1 MQKKLTPLVIVLAL
15 LSPGLLWA
23 DTPAKPT
30 DPQIAH
36 IAYTAGLIDVEAGK
50 LALEKSQNTDVRAFA
65 QRMVGDHTAVNDQAL
80 ALVKKLNVTP
90 EDNPTS
96 QSLTK
101 QAETTRKKLAGLTGA
116 AFDKAYIDNEVAFHK
131 TVNSALSTTL
141 IPDAQNSEL
150 KSSLAEWPQSVRG
163 ASGAR
168 GASGSATVF
177 GEVVVCGRRSNQ
189 AIRVEGMLKR
199 NNSDYARLSDGEL
212 ASRIAA
218 RDVAAVRLVTGRN
231 NQRLFRTAWSILK
244 DRSEAEEAV
253 QDGYLKAFDA
263 IETFAGRSSL
273 STWLTRIVVN
283 EALSRRSRA
292 QRRSRLL
299 NQESVV
305 VLEEYREKLMA
316 GSVTQSPEKVLM
328 RRQIAKLLETAIARL
343 PDTFRPVFVLR
354 EIEGL
359 SVEDTA
365 EALQIP
371 EETVKTR
378 LFRARRRLQKELD
391 PELCGALSETF
402 PFAGADCEA
411 LTNRVLASFSK
422 STKGI

>member
-1 MQKKLTPLVIVLAL
+1 
-15 LSPGLLWA
+15 
-23 DTPAKPT
+23 
-30 DPQIAH
+30 
-36 IAYTAGLIDVEAGK
+36 
-50 LALEKSQNTDVRAFA
+50 
-65 QRMVGDHTAVNDQAL
+65 
-80 ALVKKLNVTP
+80 
-90 EDNPTS
+90 
-96 QSLTK
+96 
-101 QAETTRKKLAGLTGA
+101 
-116 AFDKAYIDNEVAFHK
+116 
-131 TVNSALSTTL
+131 
-141 IPDAQNSEL
+141 
-150 KSSLAEWPQSVRG
+150 
-163 ASGAR
+163 
-168 GASGSATVF
+168 
-177 GEVVVCGRRSNQ
+177 
-189 AIRVEGMLKR
+189 MLKQ
-199 NNSDYARLSDGEL
+199 NNSDYATLSDSEL

-402 PFAGADCEA
+402 PFAGVDCEA
-411 LTNRVLASFSK
+411 MTERVL
-422 STKGI
+422 TKFCRAAKTI

>member
-1 MQKKLTPLVIVLAL
+1 
-15 LSPGLLWA
+15 
-23 DTPAKPT
+23 
-30 DPQIAH
+30 
-36 IAYTAGLIDVEAGK
+36 
-50 LALEKSQNTDVRAFA
+50 
-65 QRMVGDHTAVNDQAL
+65 
-80 ALVKKLNVTP
+80 
-90 EDNPTS
+90 
-96 QSLTK
+96 
-101 QAETTRKKLAGLTGA
+101 
-116 AFDKAYIDNEVAFHK
+116 
-131 TVNSALSTTL
+131 
-141 IPDAQNSEL
+141 
-150 KSSLAEWPQSVRG
+150 
-163 ASGAR
+163 
-168 GASGSATVF
+168 
-177 GEVVVCGRRSNQ
+177 
-189 AIRVEGMLKR
+189 MLKQKS
-199 NNSDYARLSDGEL
+199 NDYATLSDSEL

-253 QDGYLKAFDA
+253 QDGYLKAFGA
-263 IETFAGRSSL
+263 IGTFAGRSSL

-283 EALSRRSRA
+283 EALARRARA
-292 QRRSRLL
+292 QKRSQLL

-316 GSVTQSPEKVLM
+316 GSVTQSPEKALM

-343 PDTFRPVFVLR
+343 PDAFRPVFVLR

-378 LFRARRRLQKELD
+378 LFRARRRLQKALD
-391 PELCGALSETF
+391 PELCVALAETF

-411 LTNRVLASFSK
+411 LTNRVVASFCK
-422 STKGI
+422 SAKSI

>member
-1 MQKKLTPLVIVLAL
+1 MM
-15 LSPGLLWA
+15 
-23 DTPAKPT
+23 KP
-30 DPQIAH
+30 
-36 IAYTAGLIDVEAGK
+36 
-50 LALEKSQNTDVRAFA
+50 EKS
-65 QRMVGDHTAVNDQAL
+65 DHT
-80 ALVKKLNVTP
+80 T
-90 EDNPTS
+90 
-96 QSLTK
+96 
-101 QAETTRKKLAGLTGA
+101 
-116 AFDKAYIDNEVAFHK
+116 
-131 TVNSALSTTL
+131 
-141 IPDAQNSEL
+141 
-150 KSSLAEWPQSVRG
+150 
-163 ASGAR
+163 
-168 GASGSATVF
+168 
-177 GEVVVCGRRSNQ
+177 
-189 AIRVEGMLKR
+189 
-199 NNSDYARLSDGEL
+199 LSDLEL

-231 NQRLFRTAWSILK
+231 NQRLYRTAWSILK

-253 QDGYLKAFDA
+253 QDSYMKAFNA
-263 IETFAGRSSL
+263 IKTFAGISSL

-283 EALSRRSRA
+283 EALDRRRRA
-292 QRRSRLL
+292 QRHARML
-299 NQESVV
+299 NQESVL

-316 GSVTQSPEKVLM
+316 GSHSHSPEKILM

-411 LTNRVLASFSK
+411 MTERVL
-422 STKGI
+422 TKFCRAPTI

>member
-1 MQKKLTPLVIVLAL
+1 
-15 LSPGLLWA
+15 
-23 DTPAKPT
+23 
-30 DPQIAH
+30 
-36 IAYTAGLIDVEAGK
+36 
-50 LALEKSQNTDVRAFA
+50 
-65 QRMVGDHTAVNDQAL
+65 
-80 ALVKKLNVTP
+80 
-90 EDNPTS
+90 
-96 QSLTK
+96 
-101 QAETTRKKLAGLTGA
+101 
-116 AFDKAYIDNEVAFHK
+116 
-131 TVNSALSTTL
+131 
-141 IPDAQNSEL
+141 
-150 KSSLAEWPQSVRG
+150 
-163 ASGAR
+163 
-168 GASGSATVF
+168 
-177 GEVVVCGRRSNQ
+177 
-189 AIRVEGMLKR
+189 MLKR
-199 NNSDYARLSDGEL
+199 NNSDYATLSDGEL
-212 ASRIAA
+212 ANRIAA

-263 IETFAGRSSL
+263 IGTFAGRSSL

-305 VLEEYREKLMA
+305 DLEEYREKLMA

-422 STKGI
+422 SAKGI

>member
-1 MQKKLTPLVIVLAL
+1 
-15 LSPGLLWA
+15 
-23 DTPAKPT
+23 
-30 DPQIAH
+30 
-36 IAYTAGLIDVEAGK
+36 
-50 LALEKSQNTDVRAFA
+50 
-65 QRMVGDHTAVNDQAL
+65 
-80 ALVKKLNVTP
+80 
-90 EDNPTS
+90 
-96 QSLTK
+96 
-101 QAETTRKKLAGLTGA
+101 
-116 AFDKAYIDNEVAFHK
+116 
-131 TVNSALSTTL
+131 
-141 IPDAQNSEL
+141 
-150 KSSLAEWPQSVRG
+150 
-163 ASGAR
+163 
-168 GASGSATVF
+168 
-177 GEVVVCGRRSNQ
+177 
-189 AIRVEGMLKR
+189 MLKR
-199 NNSDYARLSDGEL
+199 KKSDYATLSDIEL
-212 ASRIAA
+212 ASRIAE

-231 NQRLFRTAWSILK
+231 NQRLYRTAWSILK

-253 QDGYLKAFDA
+253 QDGYMKGFDA
-263 IETFAGRSSL
+263 IGTFAGRSSL

-283 EALSRRSRA
+283 EALSRRRRA
-292 QRRSRLL
+292 QRQSRLL
-299 NQESVV
+299 NQESVL

-391 PELCGALSETF
+391 PELCVALSETF

-422 STKGI
+422 SAKGI

>member
-1 MQKKLTPLVIVLAL
+1 ML
-15 LSPGLLWA
+15 
-23 DTPAKPT
+23 
-30 DPQIAH
+30 
-36 IAYTAGLIDVEAGK
+36 
-50 LALEKSQNTDVRAFA
+50 
-65 QRMVGDHTAVNDQAL
+65 
-80 ALVKKLNVTP
+80 KLN
-90 EDNPTS
+90 
-96 QSLTK
+96 
-101 QAETTRKKLAGLTGA
+101 
-116 AFDKAYIDNEVAFHK
+116 
-131 TVNSALSTTL
+131 
-141 IPDAQNSEL
+141 
-150 KSSLAEWPQSVRG
+150 
-163 ASGAR
+163 
-168 GASGSATVF
+168 
-177 GEVVVCGRRSNQ
+177 
-189 AIRVEGMLKR
+189 
-199 NNSDYARLSDGEL
+199 NNDYATLSDGEL

-218 RDVAAVRLVTGRN
+218 RDVTAVRLVTGRN

-263 IETFAGRSSL
+263 IGTFAGRSSL

-299 NQESVV
+299 NQASVV

-316 GSVTQSPEKVLM
+316 GSISQSPEKALM
-328 RRQIAKLLETAIARL
+328 RRQIAKMLETAIARL

-378 LFRARRRLQKELD
+378 LHRARRRLQKELD

-411 LTNRVLASFSK
+411 MTERVL
-422 STKGI
+422 TKLCRAAKTI

>member
-1 MQKKLTPLVIVLAL
+1 
-15 LSPGLLWA
+15 
-23 DTPAKPT
+23 
-30 DPQIAH
+30 
-36 IAYTAGLIDVEAGK
+36 
-50 LALEKSQNTDVRAFA
+50 
-65 QRMVGDHTAVNDQAL
+65 
-80 ALVKKLNVTP
+80 
-90 EDNPTS
+90 
-96 QSLTK
+96 
-101 QAETTRKKLAGLTGA
+101 
-116 AFDKAYIDNEVAFHK
+116 
-131 TVNSALSTTL
+131 
-141 IPDAQNSEL
+141 
-150 KSSLAEWPQSVRG
+150 
-163 ASGAR
+163 
-168 GASGSATVF
+168 
-177 GEVVVCGRRSNQ
+177 
-189 AIRVEGMLKR
+189 MLKQSK
-199 NNSDYARLSDGEL
+199 SDYATLSDSEL

-263 IETFAGRSSL
+263 IGTFAGRSSL
-273 STWLTRIVVN
+273 STWLTRIVAN
-283 EALSRRSRA
+283 EALSRRRRA

-299 NQESVV
+299 NRESVV

-316 GSVTQSPEKVLM
+316 GSVTQSPEKALM

-402 PFAGADCEA
+402 PFAGVDCEA
-411 LTNRVLASFSK
+411 MTERVL
-422 STKGI
+422 TKFCRAAETI

>member
-1 MQKKLTPLVIVLAL
+1 
-15 LSPGLLWA
+15 
-23 DTPAKPT
+23 
-30 DPQIAH
+30 
-36 IAYTAGLIDVEAGK
+36 
-50 LALEKSQNTDVRAFA
+50 
-65 QRMVGDHTAVNDQAL
+65 
-80 ALVKKLNVTP
+80 
-90 EDNPTS
+90 
-96 QSLTK
+96 
-101 QAETTRKKLAGLTGA
+101 
-116 AFDKAYIDNEVAFHK
+116 
-131 TVNSALSTTL
+131 
-141 IPDAQNSEL
+141 
-150 KSSLAEWPQSVRG
+150 
-163 ASGAR
+163 
-168 GASGSATVF
+168 
-177 GEVVVCGRRSNQ
+177 
-189 AIRVEGMLKR
+189 MLKQTK
-199 NNSDYARLSDGEL
+199 SDYATLSDSEL

-253 QDGYLKAFDA
+253 QDGYMKAFDA

-283 EALSRRSRA
+283 EALSRRSRR

-359 SVEDTA
+359 TVEDTA

-411 LTNRVLASFSK
+411 LTDRVLASFSK

>member
-1 MQKKLTPLVIVLAL
+1 MMKR
-15 LSPGLLWA
+15 
-23 DTPAKPT
+23 
-30 DPQIAH
+30 
-36 IAYTAGLIDVEAGK
+36 
-50 LALEKSQNTDVRAFA
+50 EKRN
-65 QRMVGDHTAVNDQAL
+65 H
-80 ALVKKLNVTP
+80 
-90 EDNPTS
+90 
-96 QSLTK
+96 
-101 QAETTRKKLAGLTGA
+101 
-116 AFDKAYIDNEVAFHK
+116 
-131 TVNSALSTTL
+131 TTL
-141 IPDAQNSEL
+141 
-150 KSSLAEWPQSVRG
+150 
-163 ASGAR
+163 
-168 GASGSATVF
+168 
-177 GEVVVCGRRSNQ
+177 
-189 AIRVEGMLKR
+189 
-199 NNSDYARLSDGEL
+199 SDLEF

-231 NQRLFRTAWSILK
+231 NQRLYRTAWSILK

-253 QDGYLKAFDA
+253 QDGYMKAFHA
-263 IETFAGRSSL
+263 IKTFSGSSSL

-283 EALSRRSRA
+283 EALDRRRRAQKRSRM
-292 QRRSRLL
+292 L
-299 NQESVV
+299 NQESVL

-316 GSVTQSPEKVLM
+316 GSHSHSPEKILM

-411 LTNRVLASFSK
+411 MTERVL
-422 STKGI
+422 TKFCRAPTI

>member
-1 MQKKLTPLVIVLAL
+1 MLTREKI
-15 LSPGLLWA
+15 
-23 DTPAKPT
+23 D
-30 DPQIAH
+30 
-36 IAYTAGLIDVEAGK
+36 YTA
-50 LALEKSQNTDVRAFA
+50 
-65 QRMVGDHTAVNDQAL
+65 
-80 ALVKKLNVTP
+80 
-90 EDNPTS
+90 
-96 QSLTK
+96 
-101 QAETTRKKLAGLTGA
+101 
-116 AFDKAYIDNEVAFHK
+116 
-131 TVNSALSTTL
+131 
-141 IPDAQNSEL
+141 
-150 KSSLAEWPQSVRG
+150 
-163 ASGAR
+163 
-168 GASGSATVF
+168 
-177 GEVVVCGRRSNQ
+177 
-189 AIRVEGMLKR
+189 
-199 NNSDYARLSDGEL
+199 LSDDEL
-212 ASRIAA
+212 ACRIAA

-263 IETFAGRSSL
+263 IGTFAGRSSL

-292 QRRSRLL
+292 QKRARLL
-299 NQESVV
+299 NQESVL

-316 GSVTQSPEKVLM
+316 GSITQSPEKALM
-328 RRQIAKLLETAIARL
+328 RRQIAKLLEMAIARL

-422 STKGI
+422 SAKGI

>member
-1 MQKKLTPLVIVLAL
+1 
-15 LSPGLLWA
+15 
-23 DTPAKPT
+23 
-30 DPQIAH
+30 
-36 IAYTAGLIDVEAGK
+36 
-50 LALEKSQNTDVRAFA
+50 
-65 QRMVGDHTAVNDQAL
+65 
-80 ALVKKLNVTP
+80 
-90 EDNPTS
+90 
-96 QSLTK
+96 
-101 QAETTRKKLAGLTGA
+101 
-116 AFDKAYIDNEVAFHK
+116 
-131 TVNSALSTTL
+131 
-141 IPDAQNSEL
+141 
-150 KSSLAEWPQSVRG
+150 
-163 ASGAR
+163 
-168 GASGSATVF
+168 
-177 GEVVVCGRRSNQ
+177 
-189 AIRVEGMLKR
+189 MLKQTK
-199 NNSDYARLSDGEL
+199 SDYAALSDIGL
-212 ASRIAA
+212 ANRIAE

-231 NQRLFRTAWSILK
+231 NQRLYRTAWSILK

-253 QDGYLKAFDA
+253 QDGYMKAFNA
-263 IETFAGRSSL
+263 IKTFAGGSSL

-283 EALSRRSRA
+283 EALSRRRRA
-292 QRRSRLL
+292 QRQSRLL
-299 NQESVV
+299 NQESVL

-316 GSVTQSPEKVLM
+316 GSVAQSPEKVLM
-328 RRQIAKLLETAIARL
+328 RRQISKLLETAIARL

-422 STKGI
+422 SAKGI

>member
-1 MQKKLTPLVIVLAL
+1 
-15 LSPGLLWA
+15 
-23 DTPAKPT
+23 
-30 DPQIAH
+30 
-36 IAYTAGLIDVEAGK
+36 
-50 LALEKSQNTDVRAFA
+50 
-65 QRMVGDHTAVNDQAL
+65 
-80 ALVKKLNVTP
+80 
-90 EDNPTS
+90 
-96 QSLTK
+96 
-101 QAETTRKKLAGLTGA
+101 
-116 AFDKAYIDNEVAFHK
+116 
-131 TVNSALSTTL
+131 
-141 IPDAQNSEL
+141 
-150 KSSLAEWPQSVRG
+150 
-163 ASGAR
+163 
-168 GASGSATVF
+168 
-177 GEVVVCGRRSNQ
+177 
-189 AIRVEGMLKR
+189 LKR
-199 NNSDYARLSDGEL
+199 NNNDYAALSDNEL

-263 IETFAGRSSL
+263 IGTFTGRSSL

-283 EALSRRSRA
+283 EALSRRRRA
-292 QRRSRLL
+292 QRPARLL
-299 NQESVV
+299 NQESVL

-316 GSVTQSPEKVLM
+316 GSVTQSPEKTLM
-328 RRQIAKLLETAIARL
+328 RRQIAKMLETAITRL
-343 PDTFRPVFVLR
+343 PDIFRPVFVLR

-402 PFAGADCEA
+402 PFAGVDCEA
-411 LTNRVLASFSK
+411 MTERVL
-422 STKGI
+422 TKFCRAAKTI

>member
-1 MQKKLTPLVIVLAL
+1 
-15 LSPGLLWA
+15 
-23 DTPAKPT
+23 
-30 DPQIAH
+30 
-36 IAYTAGLIDVEAGK
+36 
-50 LALEKSQNTDVRAFA
+50 
-65 QRMVGDHTAVNDQAL
+65 
-80 ALVKKLNVTP
+80 
-90 EDNPTS
+90 
-96 QSLTK
+96 
-101 QAETTRKKLAGLTGA
+101 
-116 AFDKAYIDNEVAFHK
+116 
-131 TVNSALSTTL
+131 
-141 IPDAQNSEL
+141 
-150 KSSLAEWPQSVRG
+150 
-163 ASGAR
+163 
-168 GASGSATVF
+168 
-177 GEVVVCGRRSNQ
+177 
-189 AIRVEGMLKR
+189 MLKQSK
-199 NNSDYARLSDGEL
+199 SDYATLSDSEL
-212 ASRIAA
+212 ASRIAT

-263 IETFAGRSSL
+263 IGTFAGRSSL

-283 EALSRRSRA
+283 EALSRRRRA
-292 QRRSRLL
+292 QRRARLL
-299 NQESVV
+299 NQESVL

-316 GSVTQSPEKVLM
+316 GSVTQSPEKTLM
-328 RRQIAKLLETAIARL
+328 RRQIAKMLETAIARL

-402 PFAGADCEA
+402 PFAGVDCEA
-411 LTNRVLASFSK
+411 MTERVL
-422 STKGI
+422 TKFCRAAKTI

>member
-1 MQKKLTPLVIVLAL
+1 
-15 LSPGLLWA
+15 
-23 DTPAKPT
+23 
-30 DPQIAH
+30 
-36 IAYTAGLIDVEAGK
+36 
-50 LALEKSQNTDVRAFA
+50 
-65 QRMVGDHTAVNDQAL
+65 
-80 ALVKKLNVTP
+80 
-90 EDNPTS
+90 
-96 QSLTK
+96 
-101 QAETTRKKLAGLTGA
+101 
-116 AFDKAYIDNEVAFHK
+116 
-131 TVNSALSTTL
+131 
-141 IPDAQNSEL
+141 
-150 KSSLAEWPQSVRG
+150 
-163 ASGAR
+163 
-168 GASGSATVF
+168 
-177 GEVVVCGRRSNQ
+177 
-189 AIRVEGMLKR
+189 MLKR
-199 NNSDYARLSDGEL
+199 NGSDYATPSDGEL

-263 IETFAGRSSL
+263 ITTFAGRSSL

-299 NQESVV
+299 NQESVI

-359 SVEDTA
+359 SIEDTA

-378 LFRARRRLQKELD
+378 LHRARRRLQKELD

-411 LTNRVLASFSK
+411 MTERVL
-422 STKGI
+422 TKLCRAAKTI

>member
-1 MQKKLTPLVIVLAL
+1 
-15 LSPGLLWA
+15 
-23 DTPAKPT
+23 
-30 DPQIAH
+30 
-36 IAYTAGLIDVEAGK
+36 
-50 LALEKSQNTDVRAFA
+50 
-65 QRMVGDHTAVNDQAL
+65 
-80 ALVKKLNVTP
+80 
-90 EDNPTS
+90 
-96 QSLTK
+96 
-101 QAETTRKKLAGLTGA
+101 
-116 AFDKAYIDNEVAFHK
+116 
-131 TVNSALSTTL
+131 
-141 IPDAQNSEL
+141 
-150 KSSLAEWPQSVRG
+150 
-163 ASGAR
+163 
-168 GASGSATVF
+168 
-177 GEVVVCGRRSNQ
+177 
-189 AIRVEGMLKR
+189 MLKQSK
-199 NNSDYARLSDGEL
+199 SDYATLSDSEL

-263 IETFAGRSSL
+263 IGTFAGRSSL
-273 STWLTRIVVN
+273 STWLTRIVAN

-316 GSVTQSPEKVLM
+316 GSVTQSPEKALM

-402 PFAGADCEA
+402 PFAGVDCEA
-411 LTNRVLASFSK
+411 MTERVL
-422 STKGI
+422 TKFCRAAKTI